1 MKDQKFSEISREDV
15 SQLLQRDD
23 LAVKSE
29 ADLFEAVTRW
39 GLKQVTK
46 ANQKP
51 TPELIRQMLGP
62 SIIKNIR
69 FLTMTGAEFSRIH
82 LSSRI
87 LDYEEGLAVLLY
99 INSPGGL
106 DMPDTL
112 SSNTQKRKAKN
123 GGPDTFYS
131 VSRGLGKCKDSIED
145 SKANSDLYTTTEIP
159 NTDQWMVHGIQIPKS
174 LESRADCSLTE
185 HFDVLILDSS
195 DNIVFNFTYN
205 QVPSCISRRYKFNT
219 HGSAIAYDDKNLISV
234 QFVSHFTVP
243 RYTGANRYKIKTV
256 FYEIRE
262 YPKWIDAGEATASS
276 TRSEYSNYGPTYFTS
291 SNQKYGYFR
300 ILHNRPFVY
309 SIFMA

>member
-1 MKDQKFSEISREDV
+1 MKDQKFSDISREDV

-51 TPELIRQMLGP
+51 TPELIRKMLGP

-123 GGPDTFYS
+123 EGPGTFYS
-131 VSRGLGKCKDSIED
+131 VASGLGKCKDSIED
-145 SKANSDLYTTTEIP
+145 SKANSDLYTTTINP
-159 NTDQWMVHGIQIPKS
+159 VQWTVQGIQIPKS
-174 LESRADCSLTE
+174 LEARANCSLKE
-185 HFDVLILDSS
+185 HFDVLILDSLGNVVS
-195 DNIVFNFTYN
+195 TIPYN
-205 QVPSCISRRYKFNT
+205 QVPSCTTRRFKFDT
-219 HGSAIAYDDKNLISV
+219 PGSAKEYNDNNLISI
-234 QFVSHFTVP
+234 QFNKHVTIP
-243 RYTGANRYKIKTV
+243 INGQIKIF
-256 FYEIRE
+256 FYEKRE
-262 YPKWIDAGEATASS
+262 YPKWVDAGNATDSS
-276 TRSEYSNYGPTYFTS
+276 SGSEYSNYGNTYFTS
-291 SNQKYGYFR
+291 SKQNYGYFR
-300 ILHNRPFVY
+300 ILHKRPFVY
-309 SIFMA
+309 SIFIT